1 MSLYSQ
7 LLLLSFSPFCKVL
20 LEKNMLNKTIAA
32 ISTARG
38 RGGVAIIRISGDDAL
53 EIAMGVV
60 RTKAKEI
67 EPRKCYYGEIL
78 RDGEIIDDGILTY
91 YKAPASF
98 TGEDVCEICCH
109 GGIYVT
115 GAVLECV
122 LSQGAALAGPGE
134 FTRRAYINGKLTL
147 SRAEAIGNVI
157 DARTDSQLR
166 LSSSQARGAL
176 SSKVENIR
184 ESMLSLIAHAYATVD
199 YPDEDIEEA
208 TRDEM
213 VSTLNS
219 VLTELEALKRSYRT
233 GRAVCEGIQTAI
245 IGKPNAGKSSLYN
258 MLLRENLAIVTD
270 IAGTTRDV
278 IEHTASLGG
287 VTLNLADTAG
297 IRESLDVV
305 EKIGI
310 ERAKEKVESSELLF
324 CVFDQSTKETAEDEE
339 ILELARGKSAIAIIN
354 KTDTPPK
361 ISKEFLEKIEASF
374 LKTVYISARNSLGYE
389 ELEKTVAGL
398 YDLGEFDLSK
408 DGIISN
414 ARQFSSVNLAL
425 EETKNAKEALDF
437 GQTPDIVLF
446 SLEKALSDL
455 DMIDAKGASEEIVNT
470 IFSRFCVGK

>member
-1 MSLYSQ
+1 M
-7 LLLLSFSPFCKVL
+7 F
-20 LEKNMLNKTIAA
+20 NKTVAA
-32 ISTARG
+32 ISTAKG
-38 RGGVAIIRISGDDAL
+38 RGGVAVIRISGDNAL
-53 EIAMGVV
+53 EIARSVV
-60 RTKAKEI
+60 RTKCTSI

-91 YKAPASF
+91 FKAPHSF

-109 GGIYVT
+109 GGVYVT
-115 GAVLECV
+115 QAVLESV
-122 LSQGAALAGPGE
+122 LSQGAEIAGPGE
-134 FTRRAYINGKLTL
+134 FTKRAYVNGKLTL

-157 DARTDSQLR
+157 DAKTDSQLR
-166 LSSSQARGAL
+166 LSSAQARGAL
-176 SSKVENIR
+176 SSKIEAIR
-184 ESMLSLIAHAYATVD
+184 ERMLGLIAHAYATVD

-213 VSTLNS
+213 AKDLDYVIF
-219 VLTELEALKRSYRT
+219 ELGQLKKSYRA
-233 GRAVCEGIQTAI
+233 GRAVCEGIKTAI

-258 MLLRENLAIVTD
+258 MIMQDNLAIVTD

-297 IRESLDVV
+297 IRKSLDTV

-310 ERAKEKVESSELLF
+310 ERAKEKLESSELLF
-324 CVFDQSTKETAEDEE
+324 LVFDQSAPESDEDRF
-339 ILELARGKSAIAIIN
+339 ILECANGKNAIAIIN
-354 KTDTPPK
+354 KTDTPPA
-361 ISKEFLEKIEASF
+361 ISQNFIEEIEKSC
-374 LKTVYISARNSLGYE
+374 LKTVYVSAKNLQGYK
-389 ELEKTVAGL
+389 ELEKTLSEL
-398 YDLGEFDLSK
+398 YDLGAIDLSN

-425 EETKNAKEALDF
+425 DEAESAKEALAL

-446 SLEKALSDL
+446 SLEKALSSL

>member
-1 MSLYSQ
+1 M
-7 LLLLSFSPFCKVL
+7 F
-20 LEKNMLNKTIAA
+20 NKTVAA

-38 RGGVAIIRISGDDAL
+38 KGGVAVIRISGDNAL
-53 EIAMGVV
+53 EIARAVV
-60 RTKAKEI
+60 RTKAENI

-78 RDGEIIDDGILTY
+78 RDGDAIDDGILTY
-91 YKAPASF
+91 YKAPHSF

-115 GAVLECV
+115 QAVLESV
-122 LSQGAALAGPGE
+122 LSQGAELAGAGE
-134 FTRRAYINGKLTL
+134 FTKRAYINGKLTL

-157 DARTDSQLR
+157 DAKTDSQLR

-176 SSKVENIR
+176 SSKIEVIR
-184 ESMLSLIAHAYATVD
+184 ERMLSLIAHAYATVD

-208 TRDEM
+208 TREEM
-213 VSTLNS
+213 VATLDS
-219 VLTELEALKRSYRT
+219 VLTELTALKRSYRT
-233 GRAVCEGIQTAI
+233 GKAVCEGVKTAI

-258 MLLRENLAIVTD
+258 MLLHENLAIVTD
-270 IAGTTRDV
+270 IAGTTRDI

-297 IRESLDVV
+297 IRQSTDVV

-310 ERAKEKVESSELLF
+310 ERARAKVDDSELLL

-339 ILELARGKSAIAIIN
+339 ILDLVKGKSAIAIIN
-354 KTDTPPK
+354 KTDEEQK
-361 ISKEFLEKIEASF
+361 ISKEFLEKVSTACLS
-374 LKTVYISARNSLGYE
+374 TVYISAKSSQGYE
-389 ELEKTVAGL
+389 ELASTVSRL
-398 YDLGEFDLSK
+398 YDLGEFDLSN
-408 DGIISN
+408 DAIISN
-414 ARQFSSVNLAL
+414 ARQFSSVSLAL

-446 SLEKALSDL
+446 ALEKALSDL

>member
-1 MSLYSQ
+1 MSLYSHF
-7 LLLLSFSPFCKVL
+7 LLLSFSPFCKVL

-115 GAVLECV
+115 GAVLESV
-122 LSQGAALAGPGE
+122 LSQGAVLAGPGE

-219 VLTELEALKRSYRT
+219 VLSELEALKRSYRT

-297 IRESLDVV
+297 IRES
-305 EKIGI
+305 
-310 ERAKEKVESSELLF
+310 SELLF

-361 ISKEFLEKIEASF
+361 ISKEFLEKVEASF